1 MKYSRDFCYSGINK
15 SFDAGF
21 GFVERPQLRFPVI
34 VRLTCRRVIEDHLV
48 CHLENKNLEVI
59 NNRYEYN
66 V

>member
-21 GFVERPQLRFPVI
+21 GFVERPELRFPVI
-34 VRLTCRRVIEDHLV
+34 VRLTCRRVIEDHFV
-48 CHLENKNLEVI
+48 CYLEYKNVEVI
-59 NNRYEYN
+59 NNN